1 MKKSHK
7 IPCST
12 AHLKELRKFLGK
24 VLHELE
30 LGDKDRNALILAV
43 DEVCA
48 NIIIHSNC
56 EKTQSIELT
65 VIQDKNQLIFEIID
79 SAKKSFDINSYIE
92 PELQEII
99 RTRRKG
105 GIGLMLVKR
114 IMDKIEVKNKNGR
127 NICRLYKFLD

>member
-12 AHLKELRKFLGK
+12 AHLKDLRRFLGK
-24 VLHELE
+24 ALNELE
-30 LGDKDRNALILAV
+30 LGAVDRNALILAV

-56 EKTQSIELT
+56 EKTQSIELN
-65 VIQDKNQLIFEIID
+65 VIFDKKLLLFEIID
-79 SAKKSFDINSYIE
+79 SSNKSFDINSYTE
-92 PELQEII
+92 PKLQEII
-99 RTRRKG
+99 KTRRKG

-114 IMDKIEVKNKNGR
+114 IMDKIEVDNVNGK
-127 NICRLYKFLD
+127 NICRLYKFLQ

>member
-1 MKKSHK
+1 MKSSYT

-12 AHLKELRKFLGK
+12 AHLRDLRRFLNKALSELDLGG
-24 VLHELE
+24 V
-30 LGDKDRNALILAV
+30 DTNALVLAV

-56 EKTQSIELT
+56 EKSESIEMNVVYENNHL
-65 VIQDKNQLIFEIID
+65 LFEIID
-79 SAKKSFDINSYIE
+79 DSSNSFDINAYNE

-99 RTRRKG
+99 KTRRKG

-114 IMDKIEVKNKNGR
+114 IMDKIEVDKVNGK
-127 NICRLYKFLD
+127 NICRLYKSLI